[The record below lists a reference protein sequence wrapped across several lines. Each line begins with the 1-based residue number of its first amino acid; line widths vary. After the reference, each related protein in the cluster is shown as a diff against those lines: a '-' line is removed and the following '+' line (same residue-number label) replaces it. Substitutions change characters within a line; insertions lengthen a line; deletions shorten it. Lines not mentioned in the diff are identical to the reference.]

1 MSEVTEETPD
11 VVEEPDEEPV
21 EEEGTEEDIPFE
33 EPEEQAEPEPEPPAA
48 HGRSERELEAIR
60 KKLDTSANTWRRR
73 VEELL
78 GEDFAALTPCELCG
92 DDIPGFHWPA
102 ELLQPDNEIQER
114 LLAVLRQPAVM
125 TYNPDPDTR
134 ECDRCSGKGKLEL
147 PGIVPGNETKVC
159 GQCKGYGYIPSEAN
173 MLLIDG
179 KRPGKETAQ
188 AMLEHKVAIGRSWPS
203 MPNHVRVTIGT
214 RDEMAK
220 FKKAFE
226 RVMEA

>member
-159 GQCKGYGYIPSEAN
+159 GQCKGYGYIPPPVPTGNGYADVAQVTPSGINAEDAEPPQDADIWGSPR
-173 MLLIDG
+173 LLPDG
-179 KRPGKETAQ
+179 QENPNYGK
-188 AMLEHKVAIGRSWPS
+188 
-203 MPNHVRVTIGT
+203 MPQYKMPTLP
-214 RDEMAK
+214 
-220 FKKAFE
+220 
-226 RVMEA
+226 